1 MQLIDLVVRGRPFER
16 AVNRR
21 LRPLKPAVS
30 QRDTSTEITAC
41 QVWEDGTPATLSI
54 GLRPVFVGLHRR
66 GRTTR
71 LPRTFATK
79 EAAILAQRFE
89 CATKYARPIKKSTT
103 STTSPSA
110 ISVSQVIGSP
120 PRQIASY
127 RRSH

>member
-1 MQLIDLVVRGRPFER
+1 MGTRNTRD
-16 AVNRR
+16 AVYRVKAGFRR
-21 LRPLKPAVS
+21 FAS
-30 QRDTSTEITAC
+30 AGADNAF
-41 QVWEDGTPATLSI
+41 A
-54 GLRPVFVGLHRR
+54 
-66 GRTTR
+66 
-71 LPRTFATK
+71 RTFATK

-89 CATKYARPIKKSTT
+89 CATKYASPIRKSTT